1 MIKKNNMRKFKIG
14 IIGLGY
20 VGLPLANEFAK
31 KYETYGF
38 DIKKN
43 RVDEIKFDRD
53 KIISP
58 GLSISHLLGMFEKGA
73 GPLSKLIEKLSSDPE
88 RLYLLRTEILN
99 TISLYFENNSLRQDY
114 LLTKRIKK

>member
-38 DIKKN
+38 DIKKI
-43 RVDEIKFDRD
+43 EW
-53 KIISP
+53 
-58 GLSISHLLGMFEKGA
+58 M
-73 GPLSKLIEKLSSDPE
+73 KLIIALIVHWKLA
-88 RLYLLRTEILN
+88 LN
-99 TISLYFENNSLRQDY
+99 H
-114 LLTKRIKK
+114 